1 MPQPSTQALR
11 CGATILGALAA
22 IALSAPA
29 TAQIGSSTYRAILDD
44 INGSGASGTATLSLS
59 GRSLRV
65 RIQATGLG
73 TGGAH
78 LGHVHG
84 LTNDNGRATAS
95 RCPTAAQDTDGD
107 GFLELLEGVPVYGPI
122 LIDMMNIDPD
132 GDGNV
137 DFTTTVQLSGNEDVI
152 PLNKRHV
159 VVHGQTVPAGPGAG
173 TAGEVDGT
181 AGFKVILPNLC
192 GSIRAVAAGSDPL
205 EFREP
210 R

>member
-1 MPQPSTQALR
+1 MVRASTTTLL
-11 CGATILGALAA
+11 GAAGILGLAGA
-22 IALSAPA
+22 VAWSVAPA
-29 TAQIGSSTYRAILDD
+29 TAQSGSSSYRAVLNPV
-44 INGSGASGTATLSLS
+44 NGSGASGVANLQLT

-65 RIQATGLG
+65 HIQATGLG

-84 LTNDNGRATAS
+84 LVDKNRAVDST
-95 RCPTAAQDTDGD
+95 CPGAAQDSDGD
-107 GFLELLEGVPVYGPI
+107 GFVELLEGVPVYGPI
-122 LIDMMNIDPD
+122 LIDFMNVDPD

-137 DFTTTVQLSGNEDVI
+137 DFTTTVTLSGNAAAM

-159 VVHGQTVPAGPGAG
+159 VLHGQTVGTEGAG
-173 TAGEVDGT
+173 TTGEVNGT

-192 GSIRAVAAGSDPL
+192 GEIRNVSKGDDPL
-205 EFREP
+205 EFRT

>member
-1 MPQPSTQALR
+1 MLR
-11 CGATILGALAA
+11 VVGTGLIGTTILGAVA
-22 IALSAPA
+22 IVAGDSPVEAQPA
-29 TAQIGSSTYRAILDD
+29 GATYRAVLDD
-44 INGSGASGTATLSLS
+44 INGSGASGTATLTLT
-59 GRSLRV
+59 GRSLRIHV
-65 RIQATGLG
+65 QATGLG

-84 LTNDNGRATAS
+84 VTGDNGRAIAS
-95 RCPTAAQDTDGD
+95 RCPTTAQDTDGD

-137 DFTTTVQLSGNEDVI
+137 NFTTTVQLAENATVI

-159 VVHGQTVPAGPGAG
+159 VVHGQNVLAGPGAG
-173 TAGEVDGT
+173 TPGEVDGT

-192 GSIRAVAAGSDPL
+192 GSIRNVTPGSDAL
-205 EFREP
+205 DFRVP
-210 R
+210 Q